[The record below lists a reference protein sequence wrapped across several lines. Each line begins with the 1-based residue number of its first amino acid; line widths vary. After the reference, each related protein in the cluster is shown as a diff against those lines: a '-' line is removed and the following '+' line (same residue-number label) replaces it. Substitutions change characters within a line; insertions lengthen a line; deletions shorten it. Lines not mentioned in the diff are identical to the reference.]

1 MIGHL
6 YYTFG
11 LIISISVLS
20 LLLIFS
26 KYVKMREW
34 YSKFQKVTGEKPT
47 KDNFRTKEEHDL
59 NLSYSILSVFE
70 FIWVIL
76 GLLTASWYIFLSLL
90 IISFTV
96 NAINRPIQ
104 FTMIGKIIY
113 FKMVLLRFVTYLFLI
128 INHFHLH
135 ISLWDIIKN
144 L

>member
-1 MIGHL
+1 MFGHL

-11 LIISISVLS
+11 LIISISILS
-20 LLLIFS
+20 LLFVFG
-26 KYVKMREW
+26 KYIKMREW
-34 YSKFQKVTGEKPT
+34 YSKFQKVTKERPI

-76 GLLTASWYIFLSLL
+76 GLLTASWYIFLTLL
-90 IISFTV
+90 VISFT
-96 NAINRPIQ
+96 INFIIRPIQ
-104 FTMIGKIIY
+104 FTLIGKIIY
-113 FKMVLLRFVTYLFLI
+113 FKMILLRFITYLFLI

-144 L
+144 I